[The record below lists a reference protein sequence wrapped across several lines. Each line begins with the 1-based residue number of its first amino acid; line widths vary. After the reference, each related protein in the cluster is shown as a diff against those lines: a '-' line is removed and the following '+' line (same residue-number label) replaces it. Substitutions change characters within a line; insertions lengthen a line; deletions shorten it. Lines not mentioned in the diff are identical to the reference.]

1 MQEGKSRPPQR
12 KRSGSKPALTAREEM
27 MLELFAVLTP
37 HQQRE
42 AVLEMLALGEA
53 NRVSRKL
60 MQGRQLRAISNEEV
74 RAAFSDVPPLV
85 RSQKKRPGRDPGDA
99 MGDYLDD

>member
-1 MQEGKSRPPQR
+1 
-12 KRSGSKPALTAREEM
+12 
-27 MLELFAVLTP
+27 MLEVFKQLTP

-42 AVLEMLALGEA
+42 AVLEMLALAEA

-60 MQGRQLRAISNEEV
+60 LKGRQLRAISNEEV
-74 RAAFSDVPPLV
+74 RAAFKDVPPV
-85 RSQKKRPGRDPGDA
+85 VSPPAKKKRKPGRDLGDA